1 MNNLDKQRP
10 DGWRDAS
17 LFSFVEDSWSN
28 ALATFHA
35 MPEQARRLELI
46 DSMFAQFSRN
56 GLTNP
61 DNYLA
66 ALLFIRA
73 HTAYRVAAG
82 LALATPIESYS
93 VIRSSLEYAGYAL
106 LCQER
111 PEAAE
116 AWLRRDESPESLAR
130 VRREFTQARVRHV
143 IKSFDHKVAD
153 RYQYLYDE
161 AISWGAHPNEKALT
175 TSLRIVHD
183 PIEKVKALQ
192 VIMLPHGGNIHK
204 LALRRCA
211 EIGLCVLEIFAL
223 IYPER
228 FQLLGIEDM
237 FQAAKRGL

>member
-1 MNNLDKQRP
+1 MTNLDKQRP
-10 DGWRDAS
+10 EGWRDAA
-17 LFSFVEDSWSN
+17 LFSFVEDTWSN

-35 MPEQARRLELI
+35 MPEQVERLELI
-46 DSMFAQFSRN
+46 DSMFAQFSRHC
-56 GLTNP
+56 LTNP
-61 DNYLA
+61 GDYFA

-82 LALATPIESYS
+82 LTLATPIESYS

-106 LCQER
+106 LCHKK
-111 PEAAE
+111 PELAE
-116 AWLRRDESPESLAR
+116 VWLRRDESPESLAM
-130 VRREFTQARVRHV
+130 VRRDFTQARVRDA
-143 IKSFDHKVAD
+143 IQSFDHKIAD

-175 TSLRIVHD
+175 TSLRIVED
-183 PIEKVKALQ
+183 SVEKVKILQ

-211 EIGLCVLEIFAL
+211 QIGLCVLEIFAL

-228 FQLLGIEDM
+228 FQLLGIDGT
-237 FQAAKRGL
+237 FQDAKRGI

>member
-10 DGWRDAS
+10 DGWRNAS

-35 MPEQARRLELI
+35 MPEHVGRLELI

-61 DNYLA
+61 GNYFA

-82 LALATPIESYS
+82 LALATPVESYS

-106 LCQER
+106 LCHKKADLSEV
-111 PEAAE
+111 
-116 AWLRRDESPESLAR
+116 WLRRDESPENLAK
-130 VRREFTQARVRHV
+130 VRREFTQARVRGA
-143 IKSFDHKVAD
+143 IKSLDHKVAD
-153 RYQYLYDE
+153 RYRYLYDE

-175 TSLRIVHD
+175 TSLRIVD
-183 PIEKVKALQ
+183 DAVEKARNLQ

-204 LALRRCA
+204 LALQRCA
-211 EIGLCVLEIFAL
+211 QIGLCVLEIFAL

-228 FQLLGIEDM
+228 FQLLRIKEKFRD
-237 FQAAKRGL
+237 ATRGL

>member
-10 DGWRDAS
+10 DGWRDAP

-116 AWLRRDESPESLAR
+116 AWLRRDEVP
-130 VRREFTQARVRHV
+130 
-143 IKSFDHKVAD
+143 
-153 RYQYLYDE
+153 
-161 AISWGAHPNEKALT
+161 KAWQGLGGS
-175 TSLRIVHD
+175 SLRPGCATSSSHSITRSLTATSTSMTRQSHGE
-183 PIEKVKALQ
+183 PTQMKRRLQ
-192 VIMLPHGGNIHK
+192 P
-204 LALRRCA
+204 A
-211 EIGLCVLEIFAL
+211 
-223 IYPER
+223 
-228 FQLLGIEDM
+228 
-237 FQAAKRGL
+237 

>member
-10 DGWRDAS
+10 DGWRDAP

-93 VIRSSLEYAGYAL
+93 VIRSWLEYAGYAL

-175 TSLRIVHD
+175 TSLRIVDD
-183 PIEKVKALQ
+183 PVEKVKTLQ
-192 VIMLPHGGNIHK
+192 VIMLPHGGNVHK

-211 EIGLCVLEIFAL
+211 QIGLCVLEIFAL

-228 FQLLGIEDM
+228 FQLLGIKDT
-237 FQAAKRGL
+237 FQEAKRGL

>member
-10 DGWRDAS
+10 DGWRNTS

-35 MPEQARRLELI
+35 MPEQVRRLELI
-46 DSMFAQFSRN
+46 DSMFGQFSRN

-61 DNYLA
+61 GNYFA

-73 HTAYRVAAG
+73 HTAYRVTAG
-82 LALATPIESYS
+82 LALVTPIESYS

-106 LCQER
+106 LCHKE
-111 PEAAE
+111 PEVAE
-116 AWLRRDESPESLAR
+116 VWLRRDESPKSLAR
-130 VRREFTQARVRHV
+130 VRREFTQARVRDA
-143 IKSFDHKVAD
+143 INSFDSQVAN

-175 TSLRIVHD
+175 TSVRIIDD
-183 PIEKVKALQ
+183 PVAKVKALQ
-192 VIMLPHGGNIHK
+192 VIMLPHGGNVHK
-204 LALRRCA
+204 LALRRSA
-211 EIGLCVLEIFAL
+211 QIGLCVLEIFAL

-228 FQLLGIEDM
+228 FQLLGIKDVFEH
-237 FQAAKRGL
+237 AKRGL